1 MSKRKIKRPKVV
13 EYSKLENKVAALWT
27 RVSTERQ
34 EENNCSLD
42 TQKKICKEYAE
53 RHGIRIKREFGGTH
67 ESAKTE
73 GEKYKEMISAVIDD
87 PEINIILVYSFDR
100 FSRAGAE
107 AIATKAFLKSKGVY
121 VISATQQTDP
131 DSAAS
136 TFMENLI
143 STIIHFEN
151 EVRRQ
156 RIMNSRR
163 KRAKEDLCMQA

>member
-1 MSKRKIKRPKVV
+1 MSKRKIKKTKVV

-42 TQKKICKEYAE
+42 TQKKICMEYAE
-53 RHGIRIKREFGGTH
+53 RYGIRIKREFGGTH

-73 GEKYKEMISAVIDD
+73 GKKYKAMISAVAAD

-121 VISATQQTDP
+121 VISATQQTDI
-131 DSAAS
+131 
-136 TFMENLI
+136 I
-143 STIIHFEN
+143 SH
-151 EVRRQ
+151 
-156 RIMNSRR
+156 
-163 KRAKEDLCMQA
+163 K